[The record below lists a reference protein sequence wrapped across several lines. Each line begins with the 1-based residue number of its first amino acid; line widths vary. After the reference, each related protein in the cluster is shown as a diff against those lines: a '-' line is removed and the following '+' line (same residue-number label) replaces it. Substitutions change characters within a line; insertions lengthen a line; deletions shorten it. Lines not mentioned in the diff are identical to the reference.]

1 MFDTE
6 KYFPERCLLPERRLH
21 TWAFQIMEFDVGDCL
36 SGDLVIAAQ
45 ELEASGN
52 LTSFGGKIRVP
63 SYRGSTFLD
72 PKVRAFL
79 YMNPSFYVPGLL
91 TVLKAHVIRL

>member
-6 KYFPERCLLPERRLH
+6 KYFPERCLLAERRLH

-45 ELEASGN
+45 GI
-52 LTSFGGKIRVP
+52 GGFRQPDKLR
-63 SYRGSTFLD
+63 RQD
-72 PKVRAFL
+72 PGAFL
-79 YMNPSFYVPGLL
+79 P
-91 TVLKAHVIRL
+91 RLYLP